1 MLEDKY
7 HFLKSFSFS
16 GRNFSYKLNEQ
27 IYWRVSYLIPLPGWY
42 SAKLVILG
50 VGAWEF
56 SVLGRGE
63 ISTLTYSEDW
73 SFRSKRMMLLFS
85 PKLLLSWDSLFRLEV
100 SGEPWLEVYGVRESN
115 YLALENTDQPLEN
128 LYIWH
133 VG

>member
-1 MLEDKY
+1 MNRSIEGS
-7 HFLKSFSFS
+7 H
-16 GRNFSYKLNEQ
+16 
-27 IYWRVSYLIPLPGWY
+27 IIPLPGQY

-85 PKLLLSWDSLFRLEV
+85 PKLLLSWDSLFRLEI
-100 SGEPWLEVYGVRESN
+100 SGEPWLEVYGVRENN
-115 YLALENTDQPLEN
+115 YLALENTDQPLEK
-128 LYIWH
+128 LDIWH